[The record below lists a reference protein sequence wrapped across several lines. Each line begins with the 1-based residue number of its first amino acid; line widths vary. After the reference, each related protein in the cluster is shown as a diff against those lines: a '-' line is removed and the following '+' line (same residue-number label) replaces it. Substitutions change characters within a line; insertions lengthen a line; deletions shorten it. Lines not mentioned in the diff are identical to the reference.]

1 MNIFRIERHGEA
13 ESFAD
18 WSKENQASV
27 GDRRLLWHGSQ
38 QLNFIGILSHGL
50 CDDAPP
56 TGRMNKGVYLAEEAS
71 LSIQFCRTSQGEAL
85 MLLCEVECGK
95 NQVGSP

>member
-13 ESFAD
+13 ERFAS
-18 WSKENQASV
+18 WSKENQAGV

-50 CDDAPP
+50 CDDALP
-56 TGRMNKGVYLAEEAS
+56 TGRKHAGVYLAEMAH
-71 LSIQFCRTSQGEAL
+71 LSIGFCRTSRGDAL
-85 MLLCEVECGK
+85 MLLCEVECGM
-95 NQVGSP
+95 NQVSRP